1 MEIRIVDFVAVV
13 ASLASTGGIVA
24 AGIRYLQRK
33 DRDPKVIAGSLA
45 AILIILLVA
54 VVVSRTTTISV
65 NNRSAIDVPPV
76 LGVGSAGTAT
86 ATGTPR
92 KASAPLPT
100 ATPSLDTFPLLSD
113 GVYNENVR
121 LSCGDC
127 DAPLLVTITQ
137 ITVNTAT
144 DNMHWTFTFYNHT
157 GNTCSHIFFGPLQV
171 TDQNGVTFTLSGDA
185 TTDNS
190 VSIGPAQTTS
200 LDGIFSFVAHSGAP
214 YTLSATLFTGSL
226 DCASTDYGPQ
236 VIRV

>member
-1 MEIRIVDFVAVV
+1 MEIRIVDFVTVV
-13 ASLASTGGIVA
+13 ASLASTGGVVA

-45 AILIILLVA
+45 AVLIIVLVA

-65 NNRSAIDVPPV
+65 NNRSTIDVPPV
-76 LGVGSAGTAT
+76 PGLGSAGTAA
-86 ATGTPR
+86 ATDTPR
-92 KASAPLPT
+92 TASAPLPT
-100 ATPSLDTFPLLSD
+100 ATPSLDTFPLLGD

-137 ITVNTAT
+137 ITVNTTT
-144 DNMHWTFTFYNHT
+144 DNMHWTFTLYNHT
-157 GNTCSHIFFGPLQV
+157 GNTCSNFYFDPLQV
-171 TDQNGVTFTLSGDA
+171 TDQNGVMFTLTGPA
-185 TTDNS
+185 ATDNS
-190 VSIGPAQTTS
+190 VSIGPAQSTS

-226 DCASTDYGPQ
+226 DCTITNYGPQ

>member
-1 MEIRIVDFVAVV
+1 MEIRIVDFVTVV
-13 ASLASTGGIVA
+13 ASLASTGGVVA

-45 AILIILLVA
+45 TVLIIVLVA
-54 VVVSRTTTISV
+54 LVISRTTTITI
-65 NNRSAIDVPPV
+65 NNRSTIDVPPV
-76 LGVGSAGTAT
+76 LSLGSAGTAAAT
-86 ATGTPR
+86 ATPR

-137 ITVNTAT
+137 VTVNTAAE
-144 DNMHWTFTFYNHT
+144 NMHWTFTFYNHS
-157 GNTCSHIFFGPLQV
+157 GKTCSNISFNPLQV
-171 TDQNGVTFTLSGDA
+171 TDQNGVTFTLTGDA

-190 VSIGPAQTTS
+190 VSIGPAQSAS

-214 YTLSATLFTGSL
+214 YTLSAALATGYI
-226 DCASTDYGPQ
+226 DCGVTNYGPQ
-236 VIRV
+236 VIRL